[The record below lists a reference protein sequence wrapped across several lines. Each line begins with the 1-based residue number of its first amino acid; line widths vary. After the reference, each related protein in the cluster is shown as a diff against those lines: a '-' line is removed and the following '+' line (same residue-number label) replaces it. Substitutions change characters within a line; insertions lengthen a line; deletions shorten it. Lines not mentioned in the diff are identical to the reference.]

1 MPRSIIACRKASY
14 GAFESIAYE
23 HLASLGVRH
32 VEIPVPPVE
41 QLDAVRGE
49 LSEFGLSTTTMH
61 GACDVTRA
69 DIAEAVVAQMP
80 AFKALGCRLMFVS
93 VKSGETPRDTVIGRL
108 REAGDAAA
116 AHGVTIVMETHPD
129 LATNGEVAAA
139 TMRSV
144 NHPNVRI
151 NYDTANIY
159 FYNRGADGLAELRK
173 VVEFV
178 AAMHLKDTDGGY
190 RNWHFPALGRGVVD
204 FAGTFALLDEV
215 GFNGP
220 CTMEIEGISGETAT
234 RDLVCARMAESVAY
248 LRSLGRF

>member
-1 MPRSIIACRKASY
+1 MPKSIIACRKASY

-23 HLASLGVRH
+23 HLASLGVLN
-32 VEIPVPPVE
+32 VEIPVPPPD

-49 LSEFGLSTTTMH
+49 LSEFGLSATTLH
-61 GACDVTRA
+61 GACDVTRP
-69 DIAEAVVAQMP
+69 DIADAVAAQMP
-80 AFKALGCRLMFVS
+80 AFEALGCRLMFVS
-93 VKSGETPRDTVIGRL
+93 VKSGDTPRDTVIGRL

-129 LATNGEVAAA
+129 LATNGDVAAA
-139 TMRSV
+139 TMRAV

-159 FYNRGADGLAELRK
+159 FYNRGADGVAELRK

-204 FAGTFALLDEV
+204 FAATFAVLDEA

-220 CTMEIEGISGETAT
+220 CTLEIEGVSGETAT
-234 RDLVCARMAESVAY
+234 RELVCERMAESLEH
-248 LRSLGRF
+248 LRRLGRC